1 MSIYREE
8 AMDTLISCLR
18 NTKVPTAQIAAAET
32 IMSLQGRFT
41 TSGKPLARTVLLKRA
56 GLDKIYKQ
64 RVRMDQLS
72 NFSGEDETLVSSF
85 EKFEAHYLVL
95 KDYFFLLCLILCTWF
110 NSCDSFPDKF
120 SFLDD
125 VKRRKRRRLISGK
138 EKWHLF

>member
-18 NTKVPTAQIAAAET
+18 NTEVPTAQIAAAET

-41 TSGKPLARTVLLKRA
+41 TSGKPLARAVLLKRA

-64 RVRMDQLS
+64 RVRMDQLT

-95 KDYFFLLCLILCTWF
+95 KDYCSLLCLILCTWF
-110 NSCDSFPDKF
+110 
-120 SFLDD
+120 
-125 VKRRKRRRLISGK
+125 
-138 EKWHLF
+138 